1 MNDDLES
8 AEAHLSK
15 GTSPFHQLGS
25 GVCMFMRA
33 TLGFEQETMR
43 EGMDTPFR
51 TQMPSRLTH
60 ATAANTLY
68 QAECAAY
75 ESQKRAAK
83 DPNAYQSSI
92 YPPGTEYAVSQA
104 EAQLMSAV
112 VGLLNESLTEAIKSF
127 YKLRKAYL
135 ALEVIMENE
144 RNFLKKRSTSS
155 LNTAGSGGSLKG
167 GMARSK
173 TGSLRSKAG
182 TSAGASTTSLKQAVP
197 TGTPEVKKE
206 AGSGLQKS
214 PVKDDDDD
222 EFDFEDAE
230 ENNKGNVTPGE
241 YGGHL
246 NVSTGKDGA
255 IALESEKKADLE
267 SSSASG
273 LPSTHNNPS
282 IAVSDAINDF
292 QQLTM
297 SDPDTDITA
306 FCDHPIDAFI
316 LAGSNFCFGML
327 LLLLSFV
334 PPSFA
339 SLLKIVGFQG
349 DRQRG
354 MQMLWQATKFHDIHG
369 AMSGIVLMGFLNGFT
384 SICDIIP
391 STGEGSYP
399 KERCKALLRV
409 MRERYPKSH
418 LWLVEESRM
427 MAADRE
433 LEKAVAF
440 MAEAGPS
447 QLRQLEAL
455 AWFERSLNSMYM
467 HDYEATA
474 SAFQKCIE
482 LNNWSHALYWYICGA
497 SYVELYRKSK
507 TTDPAAAEKYRAK
520 AKEFF
525 DNVTPN
531 IGKKKFM
538 GRQLPFDVFVN
549 RKLQKWGARAKEW
562 KCDMI
567 DAIGVS
573 PLEEM
578 IYFWNGAKR
587 SRPDHLE
594 IALEN
599 LAWSESAANPHWD
612 KEGIDEKSILSLLRA
627 SIYRNL
633 DRTSEAKAILEKDII
648 PVDKALFT
656 GNFKDNWTAPCARYE
671 MAANLWREADVDSK
685 PEQHI
690 DTLNKCRDWLLEVT
704 QWGGFDLDARY
715 ITLAIS
721 LRGRLLTASQR
732 RIGMKITTGKDTLRK
747 YGVQC

>member
-1 MNDDLES
+1 
-8 AEAHLSK
+8 
-15 GTSPFHQLGS
+15 
-25 GVCMFMRA
+25 MFMRA

-43 EGMDTPFR
+43 EGPVI
-51 TQMPSRLTH
+51 PSRSQYPLMLTH
-60 ATAANTLY
+60 ATAANALY

-75 ESQKRAAK
+75 EQQKKATK

-135 ALEVIMENE
+135 ALEGIMENE

-155 LNTAGSGGSLKG
+155 VNTAGSSSSLKG
-167 GMARSK
+167 GVARSK
-173 TGSLRSKAG
+173 TGSLRSKL
-182 TSAGASTTSLKQAVP
+182 SASGIKDPKPTPSTGNSTGASTTSLKQTVP
-197 TGTPEVKKE
+197 TENPAVKKE
-206 AGSGLQKS
+206 AAPGLQKS
-214 PVKDDDDD
+214 TDKEDDDDD

-230 ENNKGNVTPGE
+230 EDNKGNVTPGE
-241 YGGHL
+241 YMGHL

-255 IALESEKKADLE
+255 IALDNTQKKLDLE

-282 IAVSDAINDF
+282 ITVPDAITDF
-292 QQLTM
+292 EQLTL
-297 SDPDTDITA
+297 DDKDTDISA

-339 SLLKIVGFQG
+339 SLLKIVGFKG

-399 KERCKALLRV
+399 KERCKALLRI

-440 MAEAGPS
+440 MVEAGPS

-497 SYVELYRKSK
+497 SYVELYRRSK
-507 TTDPAAAEKYRAK
+507 TTDPTAAAKYATQ

-549 RKLQKWGARAKEW
+549 RKLQKWEARAKEW
-562 KCDMI
+562 NCDMI

-573 PLEEM
+573 PFEEM

-587 SRPDHLE
+587 SRIDHLE
-594 IALEN
+594 IALGN

-612 KEGIDEKSILSLLRA
+612 KEGVDEKSILALLRA
-627 SIYRNL
+627 STYRNM
-633 DRTSEAKAILEKDII
+633 DRTAEAKAILEKDII
-648 PVDKALFT
+648 PVDKMLFT
-656 GNFKDNWTAPCARYE
+656 GSFKDNWTAPCARYE
-671 MAANLWREADVDSK
+671 MAANLWREADADSQ
-685 PEQHI
+685 PAQHMDI
-690 DTLNKCRDWLLEVT
+690 LNKCRDWLQEVT

-715 ITLAIS
+715 VNIVFS
-721 LRGRLLTASQR
+721 LS
-732 RIGMKITTGKDTLRK
+732 
-747 YGVQC
+747 VQWVVG